1 MFELNDNV
9 IHKSAGACV
18 ICDIITRNFGNGDQT
33 YYYLKPKF
41 PTKVNSTLEIPV
53 TISFLTAMPSSIT

>member
-18 ICDIITRNFGNGDQT
+18 IYDIITRNFGNGDQT
-33 YYYLKPKF
+33 Y
-41 PTKVNSTLEIPV
+41 
-53 TISFLTAMPSSIT
+53 

>member
-18 ICDIITRNFGNGDQT
+18 IYDIITRNFGNGDQT

-41 PTKVNSTLEIPV
+41 PTKVNSTLEIYLPLAIV
-53 TISFLTAMPSSIT
+53 PFSYF